1 MVEELSPAE
10 EEKTPSREPLPSPRH
25 GAVLA
30 GGCLWVPAVLGA
42 LLPQQPQW
50 APPWHRIS
58 SQGRDLRG
66 TAVPMGSCQPSEGR
80 AGRENPACRHGVP
93 AAKHCSCPPLQ
104 SQGCGVT

>member
-30 GGCLWVPAVLGA
+30 GGCLWVQAVLGA

-66 TAVPMGSCQPSEGR
+66 TAVPMQL
-80 AGRENPACRHGVP
+80 PALRGASRKGEPC
-93 AAKHCSCPPLQ
+93 LQ
-104 SQGCGVT
+104 VWCASS